1 MNSNAAQVVA
11 APRAGDQM
19 TSWSWLSLVLA
30 LFLVPGLALGNRWLG
45 RPGGNEGALLVELGM
60 FALAGSMLWIVRAK
74 EGKSWESLGLGRA
87 RLGQTAL
94 LSVGLFVAVAAALG
108 ALLAVLSA
116 LGIPALQ
123 GDDIDR
129 PLWLLAVMCFRA
141 GTLEELTYRAVA
153 IDRVALLTKSKTLA
167 WLLPA
172 LLFGALHYPQ
182 GLSGILIAI
191 VAALV
196 LSACFLWKRNL
207 WANMSVHFLV
217 DFIPNVVLPLLGLAE

>member
-1 MNSNAAQVVA
+1 MNSGNERAVT

-19 TSWSWLSLVLA
+19 TSWSRLSLVLS

-45 RPGGNEGALLVELGM
+45 RPGGSAGALLVELGM
-60 FALAGSMLWIVRAK
+60 FALAGLMLWIVRAK

-87 RLGQTAL
+87 RFGQTAL
-94 LSVGLFVAVAAALG
+94 LSLGLLVAVVAALG
-108 ALLAVLSA
+108 ALVAALSA
-116 LGIPALQ
+116 LGIPSLE
-123 GDDIDR
+123 GDNTDR

-153 IDRVALLTKSKTLA
+153 IDRVALLTKSETLG

-172 LLFGALHYPQ
+172 LLFGVLHYPQ

-196 LSACFLWKRNL
+196 LSAFFLWKRNL
-207 WANMSVHFLV
+207 WANMAVHFLV
-217 DFIPNVVLPLLGLAE
+217 DFIPNVALPLLGLAE